1 MTDPLVLA
9 QVAVSG
15 LLLGGVYALFAA
27 GLNVIFGVMRV
38 INLAHGELMM
48 LGAYGT
54 FWLFTLYGVNPLVSL
69 LVTVPAVAALGLLLQ
84 RFVIARTVGQPLLSS
99 LLLTFGLSTFFM
111 GVALNLWTA
120 DFRSVA
126 WLSGSVALGPLAFSM
141 ARTIGFVLALAIT
154 LGTYFFLRATRTGKA
169 VRATAQQP
177 EVAAVCGI
185 DVARIRL
192 ITFALGAGMAA
203 AAGSLISMMYAI
215 SPEMGRTFISKAF
228 AIIVLGGLG
237 SFIGSF
243 VGAIALGEAE
253 AFTALV
259 ADAQVAEAVAYV
271 VLVAVLILRPSGL
284 FGVRE

>member
-1 MTDPLVLA
+1 VTDPLVLA